1 MLNIP
6 KVAQYARFS
15 SDNQR
20 SESIDAQIRAMNQF
34 CKQNHWQVVS
44 TYTDEARSA
53 TTDNRP
59 QFQQMIAD
67 SGKGLFDIVLVHK
80 LDRFSRDRYDSAV
93 YKKKLKKNHVKLCS
107 VLERMDDSPE
117 SIMMEAVLEGMS
129 EYYSKN
135 LAREVMKGMNETA
148 LQCKHTGGCPPLGY
162 DLDENRHL
170 IINEQEAQAVKIIFQ
185 MFADGHGY
193 TTIIDYLNAHGYK
206 TKRGKMFGKNSLYE
220 ILSNEKYTGV
230 FVFNKA
236 AARADGKRNNHA
248 QKDSYIRIEG
258 GCPAIIGKKLFAQ
271 VQRIKAKN
279 KRNAGRYHS
288 KEFYLLTGKLVCD
301 VCGKRMIGNLR
312 FSGRSKTRLATYRC
326 NTHRAMCNN
335 KELNKDYLD
344 AYIAVLIG
352 ERLKPKNL
360 RKAVSKVNQQVQ
372 KFNSSYDKY
381 HTDVLQQYNEVQDSL
396 ANITKAIEKG
406 IFTDDLLQ
414 RAEQLENEKAK
425 LETRLH
431 ELKLLEPL
439 QYEDV
444 AYLHTQWKELKRNT
458 EEFRTFIQQFV
469 KAIHVR
475 PYDFDIVLDMGFGV
489 VELTEPIPMRR
500 GELYEMFDSKVKEQ
514 KRCLKNQKAD
524 T

>member
-80 LDRFSRDRYDSAV
+80 LDRFSRDRYDSAI

-170 IINEQEAQAVKIIFQ
+170 VINEQEAQAVKIIFQ
-185 MFADGHGY
+185 MFAEGYGY
-193 TTIIDYLNAHGYK
+193 TAIIDHLNAHGTRQNEAKCSERTAFMRFYPMKNILVFLCSIRRRQEQMENEITTPKK
-206 TKRGKMFGKNSLYE
+206 TAISAL
-220 ILSNEKYTGV
+220 
-230 FVFNKA
+230 KA
-236 AARADGKRNNHA
+236 A
-248 QKDSYIRIEG
+248 
-258 GCPAIIGKKLFAQ
+258 
-271 VQRIKAKN
+271 
-279 KRNAGRYHS
+279 
-288 KEFYLLTGKLVCD
+288 
-301 VCGKRMIGNLR
+301 
-312 FSGRSKTRLATYRC
+312 
-326 NTHRAMCNN
+326 
-335 KELNKDYLD
+335 
-344 AYIAVLIG
+344 
-352 ERLKPKNL
+352 
-360 RKAVSKVNQQVQ
+360 
-372 KFNSSYDKY
+372 
-381 HTDVLQQYNEVQDSL
+381 VLQSSGKSCSHRCSGSRRKINETQD
-396 ANITKAIEKG
+396 AITAKS
-406 IFTDDLLQ
+406 FT
-414 RAEQLENEKAK
+414 
-425 LETRLH
+425 
-431 ELKLLEPL
+431 
-439 QYEDV
+439 
-444 AYLHTQWKELKRNT
+444 
-458 EEFRTFIQQFV
+458 
-469 KAIHVR
+469 
-475 PYDFDIVLDMGFGV
+475 
-489 VELTEPIPMRR
+489 
-500 GELYEMFDSKVKEQ
+500 
-514 KRCLKNQKAD
+514 C
-524 T
+524 

>member
-1 MLNIP
+1 M
-6 KVAQYARFS
+6 
-15 SDNQR
+15 
-20 SESIDAQIRAMNQF
+20 
-34 CKQNHWQVVS
+34 
-44 TYTDEARSA
+44 
-53 TTDNRP
+53 
-59 QFQQMIAD
+59 
-67 SGKGLFDIVLVHK
+67 
-80 LDRFSRDRYDSAV
+80 
-93 YKKKLKKNHVKLCS
+93 
-107 VLERMDDSPE
+107 
-117 SIMMEAVLEGMS
+117 
-129 EYYSKN
+129 
-135 LAREVMKGMNETA
+135 
-148 LQCKHTGGCPPLGY
+148 QCKHTGGCPPLGY

-170 IINEQEAQAVKIIFQ
+170 VINESEAQAVRIIFQ
-185 MFADGHGY
+185 MFADGYGY
-193 TTIIDYLNAHGYK
+193 SEIIDRLNAHGYK

-236 AARADGKRNNHA
+236 AARADGKRNNH
-248 QKDSYIRIEG
+248 
-258 GCPAIIGKKLFAQ
+258 
-271 VQRIKAKN
+271 
-279 KRNAGRYHS
+279 GRYHS

-312 FSGRSKTRLATYRC
+312 FSERSKTRLATYRC

-372 KFNSSYDKY
+372 KFNHDFDTHHEAISA
-381 HTDVLQQYNEVQDSL
+381 QYIEVQDSL

-425 LETRLH
+425 LETSLH
-431 ELKLLEPL
+431 ELKLLEPVA
-439 QYEDV
+439 YEDV

-489 VELTEPIPMRR
+489 VELTETITMRR
-500 GELYEMFDSKVKEQ
+500 GELYEMFDSKVREQ